1 MHADQWLKFLI
12 DYVAHHPRDGHI
24 FRTIIDKRNAHRR
37 GSPFLSKNGT
47 PKWFNNPRPTDPR
60 LPLMDFISVGSRAVI
75 DGKSVQRLI
84 VDHAVP
90 FSFLHDR
97 LVELPKN
104 VESFEPF
111 LIANYKLGVLTKDED
126 NALTKNNLR
135 KSMPHLLE
143 RQKSLRPL

>member
-1 MHADQWLKFLI
+1 
-12 DYVAHHPRDGHI
+12 
-24 FRTIIDKRNAHRR
+24 
-37 GSPFLSKNGT
+37 
-47 PKWFNNPRPTDPR
+47 
-60 LPLMDFISVGSRAVI
+60 MDFISVGSRAVI
-75 DGKSVQRLI
+75 DGKSDQRLI